1 MSAFE
6 LLNNKLHGGLV
17 SPAGGFESLKL
28 TAKSSQSEHHLHFTS
43 IRLCLALLYIISIQ
57 NIFKQNS
64 TESIYERYK
73 QTKHYRVSIMGS
85 AIVKFFKRFAP
96 FGTALVANSSKSDFG
111 LSTDPPSI
119 PPL

>member
-1 MSAFE
+1 
-6 LLNNKLHGGLV
+6 
-17 SPAGGFESLKL
+17 
-28 TAKSSQSEHHLHFTS
+28 
-43 IRLCLALLYIISIQ
+43 
-57 NIFKQNS
+57 
-64 TESIYERYK
+64 
-73 QTKHYRVSIMGS
+73 MGS